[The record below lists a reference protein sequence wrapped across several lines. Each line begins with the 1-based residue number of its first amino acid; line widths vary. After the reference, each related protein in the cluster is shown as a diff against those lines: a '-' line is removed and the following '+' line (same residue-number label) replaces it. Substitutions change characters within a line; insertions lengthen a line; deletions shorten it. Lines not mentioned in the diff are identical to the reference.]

1 MQFNE
6 LGISRHSSIFKK
18 PIKTNKNKEREEI
31 YIQPV
36 NRDREATLNPKDRNS
51 VGCRVQILNRGSTV
65 IP

>member
-36 NRDREATLNPKDRNS
+36 NRDREVTLNPTDRNS
-51 VGCRVQILNRGSTV
+51 VGHINN
-65 IP
+65 

>member
-18 PIKTNKNKEREEI
+18 PIKTYKNKEREEI

-36 NRDREATLNPKDRNS
+36 NRDREVTLNPTDRNS
-51 VGCRVQILNRGSTV
+51 VGHINN
-65 IP
+65 